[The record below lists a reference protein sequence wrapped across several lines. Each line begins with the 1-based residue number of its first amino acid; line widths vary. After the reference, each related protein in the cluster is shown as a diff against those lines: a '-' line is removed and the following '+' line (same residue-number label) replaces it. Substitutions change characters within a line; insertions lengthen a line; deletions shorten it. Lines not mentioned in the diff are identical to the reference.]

1 MWITKKFKNY
11 FFRGLA
17 VLLPTILTIGIFI
30 WGYTFIQKYISIH
43 INRGLVW
50 LTIFLRNESGEAA
63 IDEWNK
69 FWIDGIGSIA
79 GFAIALVA
87 VCMVGALLASVIG
100 KTLWRMIEK
109 FITRTPFLGQ
119 VYPYIKQITDF
130 LFKDERQKQMF
141 SRVVAV
147 EYPHPGVWVI
157 GMVTGEGIKKIAD
170 NVKKEMLTILIPT
183 SPTPF
188 TGYVVVVPKE
198 RTIEL
203 DISIEQA
210 LRFIVSGGVINPNS
224 IQADSL
230 IEDKSEN

>member
-1 MWITKKFKNY
+1 MWITKKFKSY

-17 VLLPTILTIGIFI
+17 VLLPTILTIGIFV

-50 LTIFLRNESGEAA
+50 LTMLLRNETGQAYL
-63 IDEWNK
+63 DEWNQ
-69 FWIDGIGSIA
+69 FWINGAGSIA
-79 GFAIALVA
+79 GFVIALVA
-87 VCMVGALLASVIG
+87 VCVVGALFASVIG

-109 FITRTPFLGQ
+109 FITRAPFLGK

-130 LFKDERQKQMF
+130 LFKDEKQKKMF

-157 GMVTGEGIKKIAD
+157 GMVTGKGIKKIAD
-170 NVKKEMLTILIPT
+170 SVKEEMITILIPT

-188 TGYVVVVPKE
+188 TGYVVIIPKK

-210 LRFIVSGGVINPNS
+210 LRFIVSGGVINPGDM
-224 IQADSL
+224 QTDTL
-230 IEDKSEN
+230 IEDESKN